1 MSIQCNCLEK
11 AAARAGVNEVPM
23 DVSYSERPRPQNIPL
38 PVLPDTRPYYSL
50 PGHEPTLISPTL
62 RPTAKVIK
70 KLTSTNS
77 PRYDSSLCTSA
88 LQQSVRTKTHVDSVA
103 GHAPRNSSAVVHSS
117 AKDGLHVQSSP
128 SHVPRNN
135 IIVVPSPIRDGKH
148 VCSSRLSPVSRNR
161 TNVVSVPVRDG
172 NRVRNSLGHVS
183 TPQTPTILPQSV
195 KAARR
200 SVGQQVSWFSALG
213 SSPMN
218 NTVRSSESKPA
229 SQVVLRTNRSDTGTV
244 RAPNLEDWRARQTAI
259 SRHVKDKS
267 TLPTPTASRIQT
279 QSSQRVKNSRAMGLS
294 GLAHLAVSEGSRQ
307 SLAIFTSGPQCAN
320 SLGLFGQGTSL
331 VRYLVAQMRQTVMST
346 ALTFAGACRSSPRVI
361 TSWFEDLTYKGLCLG
376 GRNLMS
382 AKKGLQLHG
391 MHAFWSA

>member
-1 MSIQCNCLEK
+1 
-11 AAARAGVNEVPM
+11 M
-23 DVSYSERPRPQNIPL
+23 DVSYRERPRPQNIPL

-103 GHAPRNSSAVVHSS
+103 GHAPRNSSTVVQSS
-117 AKDGLHVQSSP
+117 AKDGLRVQSSP

-135 IIVVPSPIRDGKH
+135 TNVVLSPVRDGKH
-148 VCSSRLSPVSRNR
+148 VCSSTLRPVSRNN

-172 NRVRNSLGHVS
+172 KHVRNSLGHVPTS
-183 TPQTPTILPQSV
+183 QSPTILPQSV

-213 SSPMN
+213 SSPTSN
-218 NTVRSSESKPA
+218 SVRSSESKPT

-244 RAPNLEDWRARQTAI
+244 RAPNLEDRRPRQTAV
-259 SRHVKDKS
+259 SRHVKDES
-267 TLPTPTASRIQT
+267 TSPTPTPTTSPIRT
-279 QSSQRVKNSRAMGLS
+279 QSSRRVKDHGAMGLS
-294 GLAHLAVSEGSRQ
+294 GLAHHLAVPEGSRQ
-307 SLAIFTSGPQCAN
+307 PLAILTSGPQCA
-320 SLGLFGQGTSL
+320 SSSGLFGQSASL
-331 VRYLVAQMRQTVMST
+331 VRYFAAQMGEKLMST
-346 ALTFAGACRSSPRVI
+346 ALTFAGAWRSSPRVI
-361 TSWFEDLTYKGLCLG
+361 TSWLEDLTYKGLCLG